1 MDQKEIKL
9 YFAPLE
15 GITGYVYRQAFEK
28 YYGGVDAYFTPF
40 LSPTQNKSLTYRELN
55 DILPEHNEGMHVIPQ
70 ILTNRAEYFIRTARE
85 LQQYGYQEVNLNL
98 GCPSGTV
105 TAKGKG
111 AGFLAAKEE
120 LAEFLD
126 EIFANLS
133 MQISIKTRIGVLS
146 AEEFPALLEIF
157 DRFPVSELIIHP
169 RLRKDF
175 YGGMPDMETFGLAY
189 EAGRQILCY
198 NGDINTEEDYKSL
211 IGKYPKLHGVMMGR
225 GLLKNPVLAGR
236 IKGGQE
242 FSADNFLAF
251 QEEILRGYE
260 RVMSGERN
268 TLFKMKELWFYF
280 ISLFPGKEREY
291 KKLKKSG
298 SIREYEAAVR
308 HICL

>member
-1 MDQKEIKL
+1 MDKMDMKL

-15 GITGYVYRQAFEK
+15 GITGYVYRQAFGK

-40 LSPTQNKSLTYRELN
+40 ISPAQNKSLTYREWN
-55 DILPEHNEGMHVIPQ
+55 DVLPEHNEGLHVIPQ
-70 ILTNRAEYFIRTARE
+70 ILTNKAEYFIRTARE
-85 LQQYGYQEVNLNL
+85 LQQCGYEEVNLNL

-126 EIFANLS
+126 EIFTALP
-133 MQISIKTRIGVLS
+133 MKISIKTRIGVS
-146 AEEFPALLEIF
+146 SSDEFPALLEIF
-157 DRFPVSELIIHP
+157 DRFPVSELMIHP
-169 RLRKDF
+169 RLREDF
-175 YGGMPDMETFGLAY
+175 YNGRPDMEAFGLAY
-189 EAGRQILCY
+189 ETGRRNLCY
-198 NGDINTEEDYKSL
+198 NGDINTAEDYERL
-211 IGKYPKLHGVMMGR
+211 IEEYPNLHGVMIGR
-225 GLLKNPVLAGR
+225 GLLKNPVLAGQ
-236 IKGGQE
+236 IKGGQD
-242 FSADNFLAF
+242 FSTDIFLAF

-260 RVMSGERN
+260 RVMSGDRN

-280 ISLFPGKEREY
+280 ISLFPGKEKEY
-291 KKLKKSG
+291 KKLKKAG